1 MKKNGLLNKNNK
13 ELVKRVAF
21 TISMLFLI
29 RLLTKIPVPFL
40 NSTIASLTY
49 ADQDALGLYNRLT
62 GGGLEEFSIFSLSI
76 SPYITSSILVQLL
89 SILFPS
95 LETLQKDGEYGKKK
109 IEKITRKVN
118 LILSFIQAFLIT
130 AAFSYS
136 RVIYRGSLPLLIVTL
151 VLVAGSLILMWMG
164 NKITKYGVGNG
175 ISLILLLNILSRIPK
190 DIESIYGQ
198 FIEDKG
204 SIGILYGVAAIS
216 IALLIAVLTIYLN
229 EAIRK
234 IPIQYSKKM
243 SGKFDDSAHIP
254 LKLNVGN
261 VMPIIFASSILA
273 LPSLFALAMQD
284 ASKAGVMQFILKASQ
299 QNKWFDLSSLSYSVG
314 YIVYVG
320 LMLFFSYFYAEMAFN
335 PTEIAYSLK
344 RSGGSI
350 PNVRSG
356 SETEV
361 YLKALSD
368 RLILFGALYLLFIC
382 SIPIILIGILQ
393 VKATLLGTSIIIIVS
408 IFMETYKQINVNRLK

>member
-13 ELVKRVAF
+13 ELVKRITF
-21 TISMLFLI
+21 TIFMLFLI

-62 GGGLEEFSIFSLSI
+62 GGGIEEFSIFSLSI
-76 SPYITSSILVQLL
+76 SPYITASILVQLL

-151 VLVAGSLILMWMG
+151 VLVAGSLVLMWMG
-164 NKITKYGVGNG
+164 SKITKYGVGNG
-175 ISLILLLNILSRIPK
+175 ISLILLLNVLSRIPK

-204 SIGILYGVAAIS
+204 SIGILYGIAAIS

-273 LPSLFALAMQD
+273 LPSLFALGMQD

-299 QNKWFDLSSLSYSVG
+299 QNKWFNLGSWEYSIG

-356 SETEV
+356 SETET
-361 YLKALSD
+361 YLKSLSD
-368 RLILFGALYLLFIC
+368 RLILLGALYLLFIC
-382 SIPIILIGILQ
+382 SIPIILTGILQ

>member
-13 ELVKRVAF
+13 ELVKRITF
-21 TISMLFLI
+21 TIFKMFLI
-29 RLLTKIPVPFL
+29 RLLTNIPVPFL
-40 NSTIASLTY
+40 NYTIASLTY

-76 SPYITSSILVQLL
+76 SPYITASILVQLL

-95 LETLQKDGEYGKKK
+95 LEALQKDGEYGKKK

-118 LILSFIQAFLIT
+118 LVLSFIQAFLIT

-151 VLVAGSLILMWMG
+151 VLVAGSLTLMWMG
-164 NKITKYGVGNG
+164 NKITKHGVGNG
-175 ISLILLLNILSRIPK
+175 ISLILLLNVLSRIPK
-190 DIESIYGQ
+190 DVGSIYGQ

-204 SIGILYGVAAIS
+204 SVGILYGIAAIS

-254 LKLNVGN
+254 LKLSIGN
-261 VMPIIFASSILA
+261 IMPIIFASSILA
-273 LPSLFALAMQD
+273 LPSLFALGMQD

-299 QNKWFDLSSLSYSVG
+299 QNKWFDLSSWEYSVG

-356 SETEV
+356 SETET
-361 YLKALSD
+361 YLKSLSD
-368 RLILFGALYLLFIC
+368 RLILLGALYLLFIC
-382 SIPIILIGILQ
+382 SIPIILTGLLQ